1 MAETVALTM
10 GELDRLQVMSQL
22 AERGLTRR
30 RAAALLGLSERQV
43 RRLYR
48 VFRRD
53 GAKALASRHRGRP
66 SNRQLASAT
75 REHALTLVRERY
87 ADFGP
92 TFAHQKLTEQH
103 GLAFSV
109 ETLRGWMT
117 AAGLWVPRAQRLR
130 RSQPPRPRRAWLG
143 ELVQIDGSEHAWF
156 EDRGPVCTLLVYVD
170 DATSRLME
178 LAFAEVESTFDYFRA
193 TRRYLER
200 HGKPMAIY
208 SDRLSVF
215 HVHARERAQNLRTA
229 RGSHNSRAP
238 CGSSTSTSS
247 ARAVPKPRGGSNGPT
262 APCRTGSSKSCG
274 SAASTIPSP
283 PPRSFPSSWPTT
295 TGASPN
301 RPPWPTTRIARCAPK
316 TTSPS
321 SSPCRRRV
329 ASVASSRCTTNAIS
343 TCSTTRSPPG
353 DCAGRRW
360 SSAKPR
366 TARSPCA
373 STTACWQLASTRRT
387 TPSSIPAS
395 SSSTSI
401 STGSSPSSLRNSS
414 SAMPLASPA
423 RSLPAVRRTVSTPAR
438 PCGPPPCHP
447 GKAGHLYLGQER
459 TLLLC
464 VERPRHRRTL
474 PLFPIPTFFSGA
486 HIRVGQEPIYAS
498 SRDRERGR
506 RTPRKPSSSTLGP
519 STAVPRTQP
528 NGRRPWQRGRSGRAA
543 PGGRYHPRRRTA
555 CAWSDLR
562 RPIM

>member
-22 AERGLTRR
+22 AERRLTRR

-48 VFRRD
+48 AFRRD
-53 GAKALASRHRGRP
+53 GAKGLASRHRGRP
-66 SNRQLASAT
+66 SNRQLATAT
-75 REHALTLVRERY
+75 REQALTLVRERY
-87 ADFGP
+87 VDFGP
-92 TFAHQKLTEQH
+92 TFARQKLTEQH

-130 RSQPPRPRRAWLG
+130 RSQPPRPRRACLG
-143 ELVQIDGSEHAWF
+143 ELVHRRLGARVV
-156 EDRGPVCTLLVYVD
+156 RGPRPRVHVARVRRRRHEPAHGTRLRRGRVHVRLLPRHPAVSRS
-170 DATSRLME
+170 ATESRWP
-178 LAFAEVESTFDYFRA
+178 ST
-193 TRRYLER
+193 
-200 HGKPMAIY
+200 AID
-208 SDRLSVF
+208 SASFVSTP
-215 HVHARERAQNLRTA
+215 ASALRTA
-229 RGSHNSRAP
+229 VGSHNSGAP

-247 ARAVPKPRGGSNGPT
+247 AHAVPKPRGGSNGPT

-274 SAASTIPSP
+274 CAASTIPSP

-295 TGASPN
+295 TGGSPN
-301 RPPWPTTRIARCAPK
+301 RPPWPTTRIARCAPE

-329 ASVASSRCTTNAIS
+329 ASVASSPCTTNAIS
-343 TCSTTRSPPG
+343 TCSTTRSPPD
-353 DCAGRRW
+353 DCAARRW

-373 STTACWQLASTRRT
+373 STAACWQLASTRRI

-438 PCGPPPCHP
+438 PGGPPPCHP
-447 GKAGHLYLGQER
+447 GKAD
-459 TLLLC
+459 
-464 VERPRHRRTL
+464 
-474 PLFPIPTFFSGA
+474 I
-486 HIRVGQEPIYAS
+486 
-498 SRDRERGR
+498 
-506 RTPRKPSSSTLGP
+506 ST
-519 STAVPRTQP
+519 
-528 NGRRPWQRGRSGRAA
+528 WGRSGHFYFAL
-543 PGGRYHPRRRTA
+543 T
-555 CAWSDLR
+555 
-562 RPIM
+562 